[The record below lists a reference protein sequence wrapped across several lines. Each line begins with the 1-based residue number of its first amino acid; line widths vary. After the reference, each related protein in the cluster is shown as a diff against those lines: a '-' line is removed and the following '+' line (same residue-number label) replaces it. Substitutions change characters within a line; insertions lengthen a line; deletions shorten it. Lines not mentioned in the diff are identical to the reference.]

1 MTMDLSAFLGHLHPL
16 IVHLPIGFLILAVVF
31 EFLSYARPYEALKR
45 AVPFVLFLGF
55 LSASIAALFGYLLA
69 QGSGY
74 DLETLSDHQLYGILL
89 AVVSGILSLF
99 TCSSIELAMR
109 LKRRTFSSL
118 MLIMFL
124 LVCYT
129 GHLGGSLTHGKDYI
143 SLDIFG
149 NSTSGKIQGGENGLT
164 TVQANADIPFL
175 IDLKALDSLKT
186 KGVIVRIM
194 LHAPL
199 QLDVTIPA
207 GSGIKMT
214 QIASQLRS
222 ISNQV
227 IWLNLSGN
235 GLTDQDLDFLPLMT
249 NLEKL
254 RLEKNPITDHI
265 AGQLKGLDKL
275 QAINLNDTKITAVCL
290 DQLKQMPNL
299 KRVYS
304 WHTVEK

>member
-31 EFLSYARPYEALKR
+31 EFLSLAKRYEALKR

-55 LSASIAALFGYLLA
+55 ISASIAALFGYLLA
-69 QGSGY
+69 QSSGY
-74 DLETLSDHQLYGILL
+74 DLEILSDHQLYGILL
-89 AVVSGILSLF
+89 AVVSGILFLF
-99 TCSSIELAMR
+99 TFSSIELALR
-109 LKRRTFSSL
+109 LKRRTFSVL
-118 MLIMFL
+118 MLIMFFI
-124 LVCYT
+124 VCYT

-143 SLDIFG
+143 SFDIFG
-149 NSTSGKIQGGENGLT
+149 NRTSDKIEGFENALT
-164 TVQANADIPFL
+164 AAQANADITL
-175 IDLKALDSLKT
+175 TLDHKTLDSLKT
-186 KGVIVRIM
+186 KGVVVRVM

-199 QLDVTIPA
+199 QLDITIPA
-207 GSGIKMT
+207 GSGIKMN

-222 ISNQV
+222 ISKQV

-235 GLTDQDLDFLPLMT
+235 SLTDQDLDFLPLMT

-265 AGQLKGLDKL
+265 VGQIKGLDKL

>member
-1 MTMDLSAFLGHLHPL
+1 MTMDLFAFLGHLHPL

-31 EFLSYARPYEALKR
+31 EFLSLAKRSEALKR

-55 LSASIAALFGYLLA
+55 FSASIAALFGYLLA

-89 AVVSGILSLF
+89 AVVSGILCLF
-99 TCSSIELAMR
+99 TFSSIELAMR

-143 SLDIFG
+143 SVDIFG
-149 NSTSGKIQGGENGLT
+149 NRTSDKIEGVENALT
-164 TVQANADIPFL
+164 TAQAKDTTLALDH
-175 IDLKALDSLKT
+175 KALDSLKT
-186 KGVIVRIM
+186 KGVVVRIM

-222 ISNQV
+222 IAKQV

-235 GLTDQDLDFLPLMT
+235 GLTDQDLGFLPLMT

-265 AGQLKGLDKL
+265 VNQVKGLDKL